1 MRSILPKF
9 LLASAVMAT
18 AALATNSALAERK
31 VSVPF
36 SFTVNGKTCPA
47 GLYSV
52 DRDLTDGVVT
62 LRNDDWKQSFMWI
75 ASSGDPAPGDNRVI
89 LRFDEMGPT
98 HALQSVQYGDLMNVK
113 TGWQEKAGREHPD
126 TGGPGALV
134 SDIGRK
140 TKGQGGIAQAIAL
153 LSFLAG
159 EFLLNPSTP

>member
-98 HALQSVQYGDLMNVK
+98 HALQSVQYGDLMTSRLDGK
-113 TGWQEKAGREHPD
+113 RRPAE
-126 TGGPGALV
+126 
-134 SDIGRK
+134 
-140 TKGQGGIAQAIAL
+140 
-153 LSFLAG
+153 
-159 EFLLNPSTP
+159 STPTRVVLGR